1 MKGKGMSRKNN
12 IKEKK
17 ADKNSEFKQKEISKS
32 TNSKKDSWVKI
43 IFKKNKETNKKDF
56 LEEDKVIENKKNII
70 KKMSRKD
77 LLEILII
84 ERKKIDELESELRH
98 VKEQLST
105 KEIMIKNAGSI
116 AEASLKLNKVFE
128 KAQEAADQYLENVK
142 KSKKK

>member
-1 MKGKGMSRKNN
+1 MSRKNN

-84 ERKKIDELESELRH
+84 ERKKIDELESEIRH